1 MDPNVPTLI
10 QALKE
15 ADARGDVAEATKIA
29 TALKEIAEATEKA
42 GMAPT
47 IANLRVKQAGA
58 SAADYMVDRA
68 KSGLASGVGLL
79 NFMQAAATGDLNP
92 QAMEDLAKK
101 KVEEATGFTNYQAPN
116 VVAKWAGAVPEALSD
131 PLTYVLPGGGL
142 VKKAAESVLP
152 ALGAKF
158 GEIVSEERSPMVQ
171 AALQVLGGVAGGLG
185 NAQVAR
191 IPKLGGTVAQGVKS
205 GFEHFGEK
213 GLTKVN
219 EKAGMLAEQHIRTV
233 LQAAVKA
240 DPNLAEEI
248 VKLQARNNVLGT
260 DLPISSI
267 ANNPVIKAAIGTM
280 AVKDPSFVASFTKQF
295 EAAKNSLAET
305 AAGEFGD
312 PIKAKEA
319 IEAAMSKYA
328 KSNPELFDMQAAKE
342 LDLRGKD
349 IEAFQTSLPI
359 APSWMAPTVEGRN
372 TRKFYQPEAKTSPRS
387 VPFWTKADEIATKE
401 NVYLPENGV
410 REIYTE
416 VASTANEQKFRKFG
430 GVWGAIN
437 DKFAPVIDPDNK
449 AVRQWNPASYQDF
462 RSLQA
467 KISEQLRELN
477 PMSESYGTDK
487 VNLSKLSNTVN
498 QAADKYFPEELATNL
513 KKARTQYA
521 YDSTLKDIGNKA
533 FNDKGFLDEGKLEA
547 WLKDPANRSA
557 VQNLV
562 EPTTNTRLRDPIQ
575 SVRMGIG
582 RIMAEKDQ
590 LDSFHTRLMQQKIED
605 LSGMTPQQIVSKAY
619 TDTRFTKDFLEKY
632 GKDMPTLN
640 ALRAW
645 MLDDILISPEALKVV
660 TSDKN
665 KVATFER
672 VFGFGYMAKLNQL
685 AAVTD
690 TLQKNPAAITFD
702 LKSAPKDILEQAIPG
717 VSFPSA
723 AAKFRDPIKS
733 STQAVIE
740 LFSKALATKAEMGFE
755 SRLKQLLLDP
765 QKIRTYLDEMKTAI
779 DTKEPVK
786 YTSQLG
792 KLFLKLQTSGVIPNP
807 AEAGRQ
813 MVKGGVI
820 GAKQP
825 DE

>member
-1 MDPNVPTLI
+1 MDITGLEK
-10 QALKE
+10 ALKE
-15 ADARGDVAEATKIA
+15 ADARGDEAEARAIVKAINEIQQA
-29 TALKEIAEATEKA
+29 TQNA

-47 IANLRVKQAGA
+47 VANLRQRQAGA
-58 SAADYMVDRA
+58 SASDYLIDRA
-68 KSGLASGVGLL
+68 KSGLASGLGTYVSG
-79 NFMQAAATGDLNP
+79 MSVATGDP
-92 QAMEDLAKK
+92 KPFEMGKKYEDSAK
-101 KVEEATGFTNYQAPN
+101 ASLGFQDYKAPN
-116 VVAKWAGAVPEALSD
+116 VIAELGGAIPEALTD
-131 PLTYVLPGGGL
+131 PLTYAFPGGGL
-142 VKKAAESVLP
+142 GRKAAESVLP
-152 ALGAKF
+152 AVGAKF
-158 GEIVSEERSPMVQ
+158 GELASQNQSPIVQ
-171 AALQVLGGVAGGLG
+171 AALQVIGGVAGGLG
-185 NAQVAR
+185 NAQISRA
-191 IPKLGGTVAQGVKS
+191 PLLGKSATKGIQSGLGLLGT
-205 GFEHFGEK
+205 K
-213 GLTKVN
+213 GIEQVN
-219 EKAGMLAEQHIRTV
+219 EKAGMLAEQHIRSV
-233 LQAAVKA
+233 LQAAVHA
-240 DPNLAEEI
+240 DPKLAEEI
-248 VKLQARNNVLGT
+248 VKLQSRNNVLGT

-267 ANNPVIKAAIGTM
+267 ANNPVIKAAIATM
-280 AVKDPSFVASFTKQF
+280 SVKDPEFVAKFTSQF
-295 EAAKNSLAET
+295 ESAKNALAQTSAE
-305 AAGEFGD
+305 EFGD
-312 PIKAKEA
+312 PVKAKEA
-319 IEAAMSKYA
+319 IEAAMSKYS

-467 KISEQLRELN
+467 KISEQLRDLN

-487 VNLSKLSNTVN
+487 ANLSKLSNTVN

-605 LSGMTPQQIVSKAY
+605 VSKMTPQQIVSKAY

-645 MLDDILISPEALKVV
+645 MLDDVLISPESLKIV
-660 TSDKN
+660 TGDKN

-672 VFGFGYMAKLNQL
+672 VFGFGYVAKLEQL
-685 AAVTD
+685 AAIAD
-690 TLQKNPAAITFD
+690 TLKKNPTAITFD
-702 LKSAPKDILEQAIPG
+702 LKSAPKDVLQNFIPG
-717 VSFPSA
+717 VSIPNVTS
-723 AAKFRDPIKS
+723 RLRNPIM
-733 STQAVIE
+733 STQQAVIE
-740 LFSKALATKAEMGFE
+740 LFSKSLAAKTELGYE

-765 QKIRTYLDEMKTAI
+765 QKIRTYLDELKTAV
-779 DTKEPVK
+779 DTKEPIK
-786 YTSQLG
+786 YNSQLG
-792 KLFLKLQTSGVIPNP
+792 KLFIKLQEVGVLPNA
-807 AEAGRQ
+807 AETARQ
-813 MVKGGVI
+813 VTKGAYI